1 MPIDALIP
9 FRLSSM
15 KLYLPAFGLLLLA
28 SGLAQIRAQ
37 KVPNVLVLLADDL
50 GIGDLSCYGNKTMQT
65 PNIDR

>member
-1 MPIDALIP
+1 
-9 FRLSSM
+9 M

-37 KVPNVLVLLADDL
+37 KIPNVLVLLADDL
-50 GIGDLSCYGNKTMQT
+50 GIGDLSCYGNKTIQT